1 LKEYLLKY
9 KGTLNSSF
17 SDELTVSILD
27 SLKGVTVSL
36 KDHKK
41 INVIALELIDNA
53 LRYGLMREVSFTIWQ
68 EDDLLWMELINFARC
83 DDAKKL
89 QESSERIQNLTP
101 AEIEMAFNKQLQ
113 NPSFG
118 ERGGAGLG
126 LLHIARKGA
135 MAIEVTTEKTDENS
149 CKCRITV
156 KRKIS
161 DINERTQDK

>member
-1 LKEYLLKY
+1 LTEYLLKY

-27 SLKGVTVSL
+27 SLKGVLVSL

-53 LRYGLMREVSFTIWQ
+53 LRYGLMKEVSFTIRR
-68 EDDLLWMELINFARC
+68 EDDILWMELINFARC

-89 QESSERIQNLTP
+89 KESSERIQKLTP
-101 AEIEMAFNKQLQ
+101 AEIEVAFNKQLQ
-113 NPSFG
+113 NPEFG

-126 LLHIARKGA
+126 LLHIVRKGVS
-135 MAIEVTTEKTDENS
+135 AIDVTIEKTDIDC
-149 CKCRITV
+149 CKCHIMV

-161 DINERTQDK
+161 ERNE